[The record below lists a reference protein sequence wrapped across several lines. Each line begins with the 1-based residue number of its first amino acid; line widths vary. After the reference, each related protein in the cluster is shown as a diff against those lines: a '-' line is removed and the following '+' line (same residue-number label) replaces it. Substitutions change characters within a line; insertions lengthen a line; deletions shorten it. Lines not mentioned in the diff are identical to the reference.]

1 MQAEITARPSGGRRA
16 TAWLLAAALPL
27 GAAGMAMSAKAET
40 VDVVYGVYADA
51 EDLDPHSA
59 RGSIAD
65 HIVTIALF
73 DPLIWDFDASKPEG
87 EMSGLRPMLAESWE
101 IVDDHTWRLHLRQGV
116 VFHNGAP
123 FNAEAVKFSIERP
136 HQPGFET
143 GDKIIDVPISHVE
156 IIDDYTVDIVT
167 HEPVPILPQRL
178 TRNGAF
184 ILEPG
189 HYADLSQD
197 ESSRMPVGTGPFKL
211 VEWQRDQ
218 RIVLERN
225 EDYWGKQPNF
235 DRLVFRVV
243 PEPATMLV
251 EALTGEIDIAPV
263 AADMVDEVD
272 NTDGVH
278 VVIGDSL
285 VRATLI
291 VNVDKHEALQDP
303 RVRQA
308 MQWAIDTQALID
320 AYALGRAQQSVTM
333 VSPPY
338 EGTGLEPY
346 GYDPARAKELLAEAG
361 WEDGF
366 QIELDVAHPD
376 AFDWAEAAAF
386 FLGEVGIEIT
396 QINMLARS
404 VFVERNNEG
413 TLNLHAH
420 HWSAGENTPETDM
433 WATHPDRPSNSTNW
447 FHQEWYDLYA
457 ELVRTVDP
465 DRRAEINDRL
475 QEILYY
481 EGAWLPQ
488 YRIPL
493 IKAVSDRVEGYH
505 PHPSFLVE
513 DYANIR
519 VVD

>member
-1 MQAEITARPSGGRRA
+1 MTKAYLLGATSGLAVFGLTLAAGPLPA
-16 TAWLLAAALPL
+16 TAQ
-27 GAAGMAMSAKAET
+27 
-40 VDVVYGVYADA
+40 DVVYGVYADA

-59 RGSIAD
+59 RGSITD

-73 DPLIWDFDASKPEG
+73 DPLIWDFDLSKEG
-87 EMSGLRPMLAESWE
+87 GERRGYRPMLATSWE
-101 IVDDHTWRLHLRQGV
+101 AIDDLTWRLELREGV
-116 VFHNGAP
+116 TFHNGAP

-136 HQPGFET
+136 HDPDFQT

-156 IIDDYTVDIVT
+156 IIDDYTVHIVT
-167 HEPVPILPQRL
+167 KEPVPILPARL

-184 ILEPG
+184 IVEPG
-189 HYADLSQD
+189 HYADLPQD
-197 ESSRMPVGTGPFKL
+197 QSTRMPIGTGPFKL

-225 EDYWGKQPNF
+225 DDYWGPKPNF
-235 DRLVFRVV
+235 ERLVFRVI
-243 PEPATMLV
+243 PEPATMLA
-251 EALTGEIDIAPV
+251 ELLTGAVDIGPISADNV
-263 AADMVDEVD
+263 DDVRAADGVD
-272 NTDGVH
+272 

-291 VNVDKHEALQDP
+291 VNVDKHEALEDP

-308 MQWAIDTQALID
+308 MQWAIDTEALIE
-320 AYALGRAQQSVTM
+320 AYALGEAQQSVTL
-333 VSPPY
+333 VSPPH
-338 EGTGLEPY
+338 ENPNLEPY
-346 GYDPARAKELLAEAG
+346 GYDPAKAKELLAEAG
-361 WEDGF
+361 YPDGF
-366 QIELDVAHPD
+366 TIEMDVAHPD
-376 AFDWAEAAAF
+376 AFNWAEAAAF
-386 FLGEVGIEIT
+386 YLTEVGIEIS

-447 FHQEWYDLYA
+447 FHQEWVDLYA
-457 ELVRTVDP
+457 ELSVTVDP
-465 DRRAEINDRL
+465 ERRVELNNRL

-488 YRIPL
+488 FRVPL
-493 IKAVSDRVEGYH
+493 FRAVSDRVANYY

-513 DYANIR
+513 DYGGLR
-519 VVD
+519 LVD